1 MTPTLNSTNGNSDS
15 PRQGGSRIRMG
26 LVSCLVT
33 TALTGASQNILA
45 GQLHSQEPLNIGS
58 RLELFVDDY
67 LIEDLKGLDL
77 KVHRPREGER
87 VLHFDQPWEG
97 NIPYFI
103 NIYPDGDIYR
113 MNYRG
118 RSDPDYVIQQELE
131 PGEKVMPTHEE
142 AACYAESRDGIHWVR
157 TSLEQ
162 VEFQGSR
169 DNNILDLKGASR
181 FVPFK
186 DPNPQAPAESRY
198 KAVAYTKR
206 GEKPGLVPLHSHDGL
221 HWEWMSPEAVITD
234 GYFDSQNIAFW
245 DGERGRY
252 VALYRDFKSGI
263 RTLKYATS
271 KDFLKWSTGQWV
283 EYGDAPQEHLYTN
296 ATVPYFRAPHLF
308 LAFPNRFSPWRIPM
322 HLQPGPIGKQE
333 KAGPNR
339 TGLSDAVFMSSRDGL
354 HWYRFMEA
362 FIRPGRDRRN
372 WIHRN
377 NIVGRGI
384 VPTGPDELSL
394 YVIRHY
400 TYPTAHLLRVSVRTD
415 GFASLHAGYPGG
427 EMVTRPLTFHGS
439 ELILNYSTSATG
451 SIQLEVQ
458 DADGHPIPGFSLQD
472 CIPIWGDEIEGRAR
486 WRHPTNQTDQHP
498 LKRLAGAPV
507 RLRFV
512 MKDADLYSLRFR

>member
-1 MTPTLNSTNGNSDS
+1 MK
-15 PRQGGSRIRMG
+15 RG
-26 LVSCLVT
+26 LASVCLV
-33 TALTGASQNILA
+33 AMVLTVAGENVLAEQPSSQDSLD
-45 GQLHSQEPLNIGS
+45 IGS
-58 RLELFVDDY
+58 RLEPFVDDY
-67 LIEDLKGLDL
+67 LIEDLEGLDL
-77 KVHRPREGER
+77 RVHRPREEEK
-87 VLHFDQPWEG
+87 VLHFDRPWEG
-97 NIPYFI
+97 NIPYFV
-103 NIYPDGDIYR
+103 NIYRDGDIYR

-118 RSDPDYVIQQELE
+118 RSAPDYVIQEELE
-131 PGEKVMPTHEE
+131 PGEEVMPTHEE
-142 AACYAESRDGIHWVR
+142 VACYAESRDGIRWVR
-157 TSLEQ
+157 TSLGQ
-162 VEFQGSR
+162 VEFRGSR

-186 DPNPQAPAESRY
+186 DANPQAPAESRY

-206 GEKPGLVPLHSHDGL
+206 GEKPGLVPLHSPDGL
-221 HWEWMSPEAVITD
+221 HWKWMRPEPVITD
-234 GYFDSQNIAFW
+234 GYFDSQNVSFW
-245 DGERGRY
+245 DGERGIY

-271 KDFLKWSTGQWV
+271 SDFVQWSTGRWV
-283 EYGDAPQEHLYTN
+283 DYGEVPREHLYTN

-322 HLQPGPIGKQE
+322 HLRPGRGGE
-333 KAGPNR
+333 RETEGPNK
-339 TGLSDAVFMSSRDGL
+339 TGISDTVFMSSRDGL
-354 HWYRFMEA
+354 HWYRFLEA

-377 NIVGRGI
+377 NLVGRGM
-384 VPTGPDELSL
+384 VATGPDELSL

-427 EMVTRPLTFHGS
+427 EMVTKPLIFQGS
-439 ELILNYSTSATG
+439 KLILNYSTSAAG
-451 SIQLEVQ
+451 SIQSEIQ
-458 DADGHPIPGFSLQD
+458 DANGHPIPGFSLQD

-486 WRHPTNQTDQHP
+486 WNHPTSQTDQHP
-498 LKRLAGAPV
+498 LKRLAGTTV

>member
-1 MTPTLNSTNGNSDS
+1 M
-15 PRQGGSRIRMG
+15 RRG
-26 LVSCLVT
+26 LIFACLFSM
-33 TALTGASQNILA
+33 ALSMVAESALA
-45 GQLHSQEPLNIGS
+45 EQPSSQEPLEIGS

-67 LIEDLKGLDL
+67 LIEDLEGLGL
-77 KVHRPREGER
+77 RVHRPREEEK

-97 NIPYFI
+97 NIPYFV
-103 NIYPDGDIYR
+103 NIYRDGEIYR

-118 RSDPDYVIQQELE
+118 RSAPDYAIQEELE
-131 PGEKVMPTHEE
+131 PGEKVVPVHEE
-142 AACYAESRDGIHWVR
+142 VACYAESRDGIHWVR
-157 TSLEQ
+157 TSLGQ

-169 DNNILDLKGASR
+169 ENNILDLKGASR

-186 DPNPQAPAESRY
+186 DANPRAPAESRY
-198 KAVAYTKR
+198 KAVAYTKTR
-206 GEKPGLVPLHSHDGL
+206 EKPGLVPLHSRDGL
-221 HWEWMSPEAVITD
+221 HWKWMRPEPVITD
-234 GYFDSQNIAFW
+234 GYFDSQNVAFW
-245 DGERGRY
+245 DGERGIY

-263 RTLKYATS
+263 RSLKYATS
-271 KDFLKWSTGQWV
+271 QDFVQWSTGQWV
-283 EYGDAPQEHLYTN
+283 DYGDAPQEHLYTN

-308 LAFPNRFSPWRIPM
+308 LAFPKRFSPWRIPM
-322 HLQPGPIGKQE
+322 HLQPAAGGE
-333 KAGPNR
+333 LEREGPNR

-362 FIRPGRDRRN
+362 FIRPGRNRRD

-415 GFASLHAGYPGG
+415 GFSSLHAGYPGG
-427 EMVTRPLTFHGS
+427 EMVTRPLIFQGS
-439 ELILNYSTSATG
+439 QLILNYSTSATG
-451 SIQLEVQ
+451 SIQLEIQ
-458 DADGHPIPGFSLQD
+458 DASGHPIPGFSLQD
-472 CIPIWGDEIEGRAR
+472 CVPIWGDEIEGQAR
-486 WRHPTNQTDQHP
+486 WNHPSSQTDQRP

-512 MKDADLYSLRFR
+512 MKDADLYSLRFK